1 MIPVTQTIT
10 GEQGNC
16 FTACLASILELP
28 IREVPN
34 FAKLTNSDEE
44 FFAMV
49 DEWLATRGL
58 KYSSIP
64 IYNRA
69 VPPVGYGT
77 IEGVSPRGGQHACV
91 AYNGVMVFDPHP
103 KDGTGRG
110 LVEPQFWGI
119 LEKI

>member
-1 MIPVTQTIT
+1 MPPAISLASAAERKVCSHQLSSTSQHAYTLRWSKAMIPVTQTIT

-28 IREVPN
+28 IRAVPN

-58 KYSSIP
+58 KYSTIP

-69 VPPVGYGT
+69 VP
-77 IEGVSPRGGQHACV
+77 
-91 AYNGVMVFDPHP
+91 
-103 KDGTGRG
+103 
-110 LVEPQFWGI
+110 
-119 LEKI
+119 